1 MSERMDNVFE
11 TACAELLK
19 ADGGFLR
26 TGTVSQTKALDVN
39 QDEHTVSAV
48 ISDESV
54 DRDHEVVLVK
64 GLQLTAFRKNPVV
77 LFMHRHDSL
86 IGKSLW
92 QKPQTKSGDRKVLI
106 AKTQFAVEAS
116 ELALEVFNL
125 VAGDY
130 MRGTSIGMNPFSVER
145 RVPTAKEIR
154 DRPDVAEARMVAKSE
169 LVEYSF
175 VTVPCNAEALTTAVN
190 RKMLKATLPFYEPL
204 VRAVV
209 DASPRKVVVR
219 SVAKPI
225 HTTVK
230 RVQTVRRST
239 VQVTETDI
247 QRGVAKELAHR
258 AGRD

>member
-1 MSERMDNVFE
+1 MSERTDRLFE

-19 ADGGFLR
+19 TDGGYLK
-26 TGTVSQTKALDVN
+26 TGFVSRVKALDVDT
-39 QDEHTVSAV
+39 DEHTVSAV
-48 ISDESV
+48 ISDETV
-54 DRDHEVVLVK
+54 DRDHEVVLIK
-64 GLQLTAFRKNPVV
+64 GMDLKAFRANPVV

-86 IGKSLW
+86 IGKAQW
-92 QKPQTKSGDRKVLI
+92 VKPQTKSGGRRVLI

-130 MRGTSIGMNPFSVER
+130 MRGTSVGMNPFAIER

-154 DRPDVAEARMVAKSE
+154 DRPECADARILVKTE

-175 VTVPCNAEALTTAVN
+175 VAVPANAEALTTAVS
-190 RKMLKATLPFYEPL
+190 RKMLKATMPFYEPL
-204 VRAVV
+204 VRAVR

-219 SVAKPI
+219 SVEKPVKTVVRRI
-225 HTTVK
+225 QTVK
-230 RVQTVRRST
+230 RAVVNVTVH
-239 VQVTETDI
+239 DI
-247 QRGVAKELAHR
+247 ERGVAKELAHR